1 VGRAICT
8 IGLLALALVCARP
21 SAAAAF
27 GDGDEPLRDRFLT
40 LERAIQGD
48 PENLPLAA
56 SYRALAIEAAQFD
69 RSIDLFEKMVKQKGS
84 GPNVFISLALAY
96 VDKVPPAG
104 DIRRL
109 FLGRDAM
116 SALTKSIE
124 QRPCALAYYLRG
136 VINLY
141 YNRRIFNRTE
151 RGVADLERA
160 LAMTTAD
167 SPPAL
172 IARIYTS
179 LGDGNFKLGN
189 LAKARDLWS
198 TGIAKFPDDAALQ
211 RRLEKQGQ
219 ELEWAVGQALAAER
233 RADTSLSGLLPVP

>member
-1 VGRAICT
+1 VGRAIGT
-8 IGLLALALVCARP
+8 IGLMALALVCARP
-21 SAAAAF
+21 SPAAAF
-27 GDGDEPLRDRFLT
+27 GDEPLRDRVLT

-56 SYRALAIEAAQFD
+56 SYRALAIETAQFD
-69 RSIDLFEKMVKQKGS
+69 RSIDFFEKMVKRKGS
-84 GPNVFISLALAY
+84 GPNVYISLALAY

-160 LAMTTAD
+160 LAMTTTD

-189 LAKARDLWS
+189 LAKARELWS
-198 TGIAKFPDDAALQ
+198 TGIAKFPDDPALQ

>member
-1 VGRAICT
+1 VGRAIFT
-8 IGLLALALVCARP
+8 IGLMSLALVCARP
-21 SAAAAF
+21 SPAAAF
-27 GDGDEPLRDRFLT
+27 GDEPLRDRFLT

-69 RSIDLFEKMVKQKGS
+69 RSIDFFEKMVKRKGS
-84 GPNVFISLALAY
+84 GPNVYISLALAY

-116 SALTKSIE
+116 SALTRSIE

-151 RGVADLERA
+151 RGVADLEKA
-160 LAMTTAD
+160 LSMTTSD

-189 LAKARDLWS
+189 LAKAHELWS
-198 TGIAKFPDDAALQ
+198 TGIAKFPDDPALQ